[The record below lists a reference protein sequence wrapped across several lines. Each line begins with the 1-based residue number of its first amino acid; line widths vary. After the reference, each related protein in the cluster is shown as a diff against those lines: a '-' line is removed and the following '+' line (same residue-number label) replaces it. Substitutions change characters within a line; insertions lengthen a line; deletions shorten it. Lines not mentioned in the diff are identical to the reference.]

1 MSLFYE
7 VMALVGYRISKM
19 SQGHFWYEKKTSHH
33 FLLRFSGDRILLT
46 SIFYLAIGWKLSIVF
61 FGKIFETNTGSLYKF
76 WILFC
81 ANFIC
86 KIVNYDR
93 IAVQI
98 ISLHHGDSVKTIT
111 SIHDEVGFIPW
122 FELGDWGV
130 DTPSAYP
137 SHHENG

>member
-1 MSLFYE
+1 MLKIENAILYKVNDHVESCTNAACIHYWEYRVNFLLISGFVFYCIQKIIQVENLHILNVNDFIMSLFYE

-76 WILFC
+76 
-81 ANFIC
+81 
-86 KIVNYDR
+86 
-93 IAVQI
+93 
-98 ISLHHGDSVKTIT
+98 
-111 SIHDEVGFIPW
+111 
-122 FELGDWGV
+122 
-130 DTPSAYP
+130 
-137 SHHENG
+137 